1 MNSPAPISRGYEIED
16 AHPRLI
22 RNVAAIVA
30 GTILASFVVVALR
43 YHFGFSDVSGR
54 ARQTS
59 FTGSP
64 EYRTSIA
71 AEWAGL
77 DRDTDVHLH
86 EYAWVDR
93 EHGIVRIPIDR
104 AIDRLAA
111 EAATPPKP
119 KP

>member
-1 MNSPAPISRGYEIED
+1 MSTSPSTEHGYEIED

-30 GTILASFVVVALR
+30 GTIIASLVVVALL
-43 YHFGFSDVSGR
+43 YHFGYKDVSGR

-59 FTGSP
+59 FTGAP

-71 AEWAGL
+71 TEWTGL

-86 EYAWVDR
+86 EYAWIDR
-93 EHGIVRIPIDR
+93 QHGVVRIPIDR
-104 AIDRLAA
+104 AIDRLVA
-111 EAATPPKP
+111 EAATPSKP
-119 KP
+119 